1 MRRRNSTGQF
11 TSNES
16 ITSRIEHDQDIK
28 KELSNYLKIL
38 FTMIK
43 VVFVIIL
50 LFPFI
55 DKLRQSETMIKII
68 EYLSHIDIGCKPC
81 NISFIQSNNT
91 SGGDRTKTNN
101 GF

>member
-16 ITSRIEHDQDIK
+16 SISRIEHDQDIK
-28 KELSNYLKIL
+28 KELSSYLKIL
-38 FTMIK
+38 FTIMK
-43 VVFVIIL
+43 VVLVIIL

-55 DKLRQSETMIKII
+55 DKLRQSEMMAKLF

-81 NISFIQSNNT
+81 NISLIHSNIT
-91 SGGDRTKTNN
+91 SGDRTKTYN
-101 GF
+101 GL